1 MSTEQT
7 ASVVVALAVVIAA
20 AHVVGQLFAKLRQPK
35 LVGEILAGV
44 LVGPFVLGLLAPEL
58 SQRLLGG
65 PGEVG
70 QSTKLTLGFVYWLGL
85 LLLMFISGSE
95 ARRVLAKENRKP
107 TAWILAVGTPLPFFL
122 ALFVGSLLPL
132 DALAGPS
139 GKGTPILLVLAIAVA
154 VTSIPV
160 ISRIFYD
167 LKILHTRFASL
178 ILGAALLEDIAL
190 WGVLAVATALGKSTG
205 IADDLAGNVS
215 QHIGITMAFM
225 AAGLFLAP
233 ALLRRLHD
241 ARWNIIKEA
250 SPTGYAALILLTYA
264 GIASALDVNLV
275 FAAFL
280 GGFGLVGGMSGS
292 QRSRFAEPLDAIKKV
307 ATGVFIPVYFALVG
321 ARLQFGAGFSPL
333 LLVSFLLGSSILCFA
348 AVGLA
353 ARLAGFR
360 GIEIVNL
367 AVASNA
373 RGGPGI
379 VLASVAYEAG
389 LINGAFFTSLV
400 LTAVLTS
407 QFAGA
412 WLGMVLRRGWVLLR
426 EDMPDLKSAQAQAE
440 PSGVSPRSEA
450 VLSNGPAEV

>member
-1 MSTEQT
+1 MTTEQT
-7 ASVVVALAVVIAA
+7 ASVIVALAVIIAA
-20 AHVVGQLFAKLRQPK
+20 AHILGQVFARLRQPK

-44 LVGPFVLGLLAPEL
+44 LVGPFVLGQLAPDL
-58 SQRLLGG
+58 SQRILGG
-65 PGEVG
+65 PGDVG
-70 QSTKLTLGFVYWLGL
+70 HSTKLTVGFVYWLGL

-122 ALFVGSLLPL
+122 ALLVGSLLPL
-132 DALAGPS
+132 DALAGRA
-139 GKGTPILLVLAIAVA
+139 GRGTPILLVLAIAVA

-160 ISRIFYD
+160 ISRIFFD

-190 WGVLAVATALGKSTG
+190 WGVLAIATALGKSSA

-215 QHIGITMAFM
+215 QHIGLTLAFM
-225 AAGLFLAP
+225 ATCLFLAP
-233 ALLRRLHD
+233 LLLRRLHD
-241 ARWNIIKEA
+241 GRWNLIKEA
-250 SPTGYAALILLTYA
+250 SPTGYACLILLVYSGVA
-264 GIASALDVNLV
+264 AALDVNLV

-280 GGFGLVGGMSGS
+280 AGFGLVGGMSGS

-307 ATGVFIPVYFALVG
+307 AMGVFIPAYFALVG
-321 ARLQFGAGFSPL
+321 ARLQFGAGFSATV
-333 LLVSFLLGSSILCFA
+333 LVVFLLGSSLLCLL

-379 VLASVAYEAG
+379 VLASVAYEAE

-407 QFAGA
+407 QLAGA
-412 WLGMVLRRGWVLLR
+412 WLAMVLRRGWVLLR
-426 EDMPDLKSAQAQAE
+426 EDMLDLHRGNGKPTSSSAPNEVA
-440 PSGVSPRSEA
+440 
-450 VLSNGPAEV
+450 LSNGHAER